1 MRLPP
6 PETLKGFSRFDQERS
21 GARLPAMEPVLD
33 NPVWHAI
40 TGPQRRLARIAD
52 GETAGRFEPEVSVFG
67 AVAGLDPSAWAALAS
82 VLDGEN
88 VVALLRPE
96 DVEVP
101 DGWRTFAAVPC
112 HQYVADELPVAP
124 SVDLVELGPGD
135 AAEMQ
140 ALVELTEPGPFGPR
154 THEMG
159 TYLGLRRAGSLV
171 AMAGQ
176 RLRLPGHTE
185 ISAVCVH
192 PEARREGLG
201 GTFTLAVAARIRAAG
216 DEPFLHVRH
225 GNDGAIELYERLGF
239 RRRRDIIIT
248 VVAPQRPT

>member
-1 MRLPP
+1 
-6 PETLKGFSRFDQERS
+6 
-21 GARLPAMEPVLD
+21 MEHVLD
-33 NPVWHAI
+33 NPVWQAI
-40 TGPQRRLARIAD
+40 TGPQRDLAELAD
-52 GETAGRFEPEVSVFG
+52 DGGAGRFEPDVSVFG
-67 AVAGLDPSAWAALAS
+67 AVASLDPSPWGALAS

-96 DVEVP
+96 EVEP
-101 DGWRTFAAVPC
+101 PEGWRTFAAVPC
-112 HQYVADELPVAP
+112 HQYLAGDLADAP
-124 SVDLVELGPGD
+124 PVDLVELGSAD

-140 ALVELTEPGPFGPR
+140 ELVELTEPGPFGPR

-159 TYLGLRRAGSLV
+159 TYVGLRRGGALV

-192 PEARREGLG
+192 PDARREGLG
-201 GTFTLAVAARIRAAG
+201 AAFTLAVAERIRAAG
-216 DEPFLHVRH
+216 DDAFLHVRH

-239 RRRRDIIIT
+239 RHRCDIIIT
-248 VVAPQRPT
+248 VVAPRRPV

>member
-1 MRLPP
+1 M
-6 PETLKGFSRFDQERS
+6 DH
-21 GARLPAMEPVLD
+21 ALD

-40 TGPQRRLARIAD
+40 TGPQRDLALIAD
-52 GETAGRFEPEVSVFG
+52 DAAAGRFEPEVSVFG
-67 AVAGLDPSAWAALAS
+67 ALADLRPASWAALSS

-88 VVALLRPE
+88 VVGLLRPDE
-96 DVEVP
+96 VEVP

-112 HQYVADELPVAP
+112 HQYLAGELPAAP
-124 SVDLVELGPGD
+124 MLDLVELGPAD
-135 AAEMQ
+135 APEMQ
-140 ALVELTEPGPFGPR
+140 ALVALTEPGPFGPR

-159 TYLGLRRAGSLV
+159 TYLGLRREGALV

-192 PEARREGLG
+192 PEARRSGLG
-201 GTFTLAVAARIRAAG
+201 AAFTLAVAERIRATG
-216 DEPFLHVRH
+216 DEAFLHVRH

-239 RRRRDIIIT
+239 RHRRDIIIS
-248 VVAPQRPT
+248 VVATQRPE